1 MLQMQVVFGNKS
13 ETKRKLIDIISDR
26 CYTIS
31 ERGDSM
37 TDIRYISTKEAA
49 GIMGL
54 SIRRVVG
61 LCNTGK
67 LEGALRKGRNWRV
80 PEETVYAYLGTA
92 KPKEG
97 NVGILSCAVGNTS
110 YMDVVKNSYYVDKT
124 LLIRDLIDDQ
134 VPVILFTRPR
144 RFGKTLALDM
154 LKTFFEKTKEDTS
167 IYFKDKQIWSCGEK
181 YQKMQGAFPVISITF
196 KDAKFSDWAST
207 YAAIKNVIRDE
218 FMRHD
223 ELFTSDRLNPVEQD
237 YLSRMQTDELSDVEY
252 TRSLLN
258 LGRMLEKHHQS
269 KVVILIDEYDTP
281 IQQGHSRSFYNK
293 VITFMR
299 NFMSGG
305 LKDNPSLAFG
315 VLTGILRVSKEN
327 LFSGLN
333 NPIVNSVLDEKYS
346 KYFGF
351 TVDEVNTMAAYY
363 GQEAK
368 LEELREWYDGYRF
381 GSTEIYNPWSVA
393 NYFYN
398 NCQAK
403 PYWTNTSDNE
413 IIREI
418 MISLTPDIAENLF
431 ALLQGQTVQA
441 SLNMD
446 VIYPRITDGTDT
458 IFSFLLLAGYLKPV
472 SDAVETEFGTFMEL
486 ALPNK
491 EIRRVYN
498 TEILSWL
505 RGTVDGNVMAGL
517 EKALYLNDGKKLQEF
532 LRKYMITC
540 ISCFDGAAEGRTR
553 FGGPWLCA
561 DRSGTETFYHGM
573 MLGLAAGMS
582 SRYYIRSNR
591 ESGEGRFDLVLEPKV
606 HSLPGIIMEFK
617 ATKNDAGLSAS
628 ADEALK
634 QIEDKH
640 YDTDMKDR
648 GIKEIVKYG
657 IAFAGKNVEIAN
669 S

>member
-1 MLQMQVVFGNKS
+1 MHTWVPQSLK
-13 ETKRKLIDIISDR
+13 
-26 CYTIS
+26 
-31 ERGDSM
+31 
-37 TDIRYISTKEAA
+37 KE
-49 GIMGL
+49 M
-54 SIRRVVG
+54 
-61 LCNTGK
+61 
-67 LEGALRKGRNWRV
+67 EG
-80 PEETVYAYLGTA
+80 
-92 KPKEG
+92 
-97 NVGILSCAVGNTS
+97 S
-110 YMDVVKNSYYVDKT
+110 
-124 LLIRDLIDDQ
+124 
-134 VPVILFTRPR
+134 F
-144 RFGKTLALDM
+144 LA
-154 LKTFFEKTKEDTS
+154 
-167 IYFKDKQIWSCGEK
+167 
-181 YQKMQGAFPVISITF
+181 
-196 KDAKFSDWAST
+196 
-207 YAAIKNVIRDE
+207 
-218 FMRHD
+218 
-223 ELFTSDRLNPVEQD
+223 
-237 YLSRMQTDELSDVEY
+237 
-252 TRSLLN
+252 
-258 LGRMLEKHHQS
+258 QS
-269 KVVILIDEYDTP
+269 
-281 IQQGHSRSFYNK
+281 G
-293 VITFMR
+293 
-299 NFMSGG
+299 
-305 LKDNPSLAFG
+305 
-315 VLTGILRVSKEN
+315 
-327 LFSGLN
+327 
-333 NPIVNSVLDEKYS
+333 
-346 KYFGF
+346 
-351 TVDEVNTMAAYY
+351 MAAYY

-446 VIYPRITDGTDT
+446 VIYPRIKDGTDT

-505 RGTVDGNVMAGL
+505 RGTVDGNVMEEL

-540 ISCFDGAAEGRTR
+540 ISCFDGAAEG
-553 FGGPWLCA
+553 
-561 DRSGTETFYHGM
+561 FYHGM

-669 S
+669 G

>member
-1 MLQMQVVFGNKS
+1 
-13 ETKRKLIDIISDR
+13 
-26 CYTIS
+26 
-31 ERGDSM
+31 M

-49 GIMGL
+49 EKLGL
-54 SIRRVVG
+54 STRRVVG
-61 LCNTGK
+61 LCNNGK
-67 LEGALRKGRNWRV
+67 LAGAFQKGRSWKI
-80 PEETVYAYLGTA
+80 PEESVYEYMGLV
-92 KPKEG
+92 KPMEENEK
-97 NVGILSCAVGNTS
+97 ILSCAVGNTS
-110 YMDVVKNSYYVDKT
+110 YIDVVKNSYYVDKT

-154 LKTFFEKTKEDTS
+154 LKTFFEKAKEDTS
-167 IYFKDKQIWSCGEK
+167 VYFKDKQIWACGEK

-196 KDAKFSDWAST
+196 KDAKFADWENT
-207 YAAIKNVIRDE
+207 YTAIKNVIRDE
-218 FMRHD
+218 YMRHE
-223 ELFTSDRLNPVEQD
+223 ELFTSNSLNLVEKD
-237 YLSRMQTDELSDVEY
+237 YLSRMQTDALSEVEY
-252 TRSLLN
+252 TRALLN

-281 IQQGHSRSFYNK
+281 IQQGHSRGFYNE

-305 LKDNPSLAFG
+305 LKDNPALAFG

-351 TVDEVNTMAAYY
+351 TVDEVNAMAVYY
-363 GQEAK
+363 SQEEK

-381 GSTEIYNPWSVA
+381 GRTEIYNPWSVA

-418 MISLTPDIAENLF
+418 MTALTPDIAENLF
-431 ALLQGQTVQA
+431 SLVQGQTVQA

-446 VIYPRITDGTDT
+446 VIYPRITDGIDT
-458 IFSFLLLAGYLKPV
+458 IFSFLLIAGYLRPV

-505 RGTVDGNVMAGL
+505 RGIVDGNIMSGL
-517 EKALYLNDGKKLQEF
+517 EKALYLNDGKKLQES
-532 LRKYMITC
+532 LRNYMVTC
-540 ISCFDGAAEGRTR
+540 ISSFDGAAEG
-553 FGGPWLCA
+553 
-561 DRSGTETFYHGM
+561 FYHGM

-591 ESGEGRFDLVLEPKV
+591 ESGEGRFDLVLEPKI
-606 HSLPGIIMEFK
+606 HSMPGIIMEFK
-617 ATKNDAGLSAS
+617 AVKEAKELPPSA
-628 ADEALK
+628 AEALK
-634 QIEDKH
+634 QIKDKH

-648 GIKEIVKYG
+648 GIQEIVKYG
-657 IAFAGKNVEIAN
+657 IAFSGKSVEITQG
-669 S
+669 

>member
-1 MLQMQVVFGNKS
+1 MHEVTHMTAAKNLMPSPGNESFK
-13 ETKRKLIDIISDR
+13 EFI
-26 CYTIS
+26 
-31 ERGDSM
+31 RGN
-37 TDIRYISTKEAA
+37 
-49 GIMGL
+49 
-54 SIRRVVG
+54 
-61 LCNTGK
+61 C
-67 LEGALRKGRNWRV
+67 
-80 PEETVYAYLGTA
+80 
-92 KPKEG
+92 
-97 NVGILSCAVGNTS
+97 
-110 YMDVVKNSYYVDKT
+110 YYVDKT
-124 LLIRDLIDDQ
+124 PYLKTIFNYRGSRLLML
-134 VPVILFTRPR
+134 RPR
-144 RFGKTLALDM
+144 RFGKTLMMSTIRYFFEMNYENPGDTSLQQDLFKGLDIMKDEEFCRENMGQYPVVSLSLKDTDGLDFRNALDQ
-154 LKTFFEKTKEDTS
+154 L
-167 IYFKDKQIWSCGEK
+167 GETIFDLA
-181 YQKMQGAFPVISITF
+181 Y
-196 KDAKFSDWAST
+196 
-207 YAAIKNVIRDE
+207 R
-218 FMRHD
+218 
-223 ELFTSDRLNPVEQD
+223 FTWLMD
-237 YLSRMQTDELSDVEY
+237 
-252 TRSLLN
+252 
-258 LGRMLEKHHQS
+258 S
-269 KVVILIDEYDTP
+269 KVLQAKGKEAFSRLLDHDHLCSGNESSINTLQSSLFILCRALYEHCGKSPLLLIDEYDTP
-281 IQQGHSRSFYNK
+281 IQQGHSRNFYNE

-505 RGTVDGNVMAGL
+505 RVTVDGNVMAGL

-540 ISCFDGAAEGRTR
+540 ISCFDGAAEG
-553 FGGPWLCA
+553 
-561 DRSGTETFYHGM
+561 FYHGM

-669 S
+669 G